1 MDAIGYCRVSTQEQE
16 AEGVSLAAQAAKIR
30 AYCELHEVGLIG
42 IETDVL
48 SGKRADNRPAL
59 QSALTQIQAGEA
71 QALVVFKLDRL
82 ARNTID
88 ALQIS
93 EAIRKAGAT
102 LHSITEKLDTGSA
115 FGKFFYT
122 MLAALAELERQQ
134 ISERTRVA
142 LQYKRQAGFK
152 TGGTV
157 PFGFEAD
164 AEGRLI
170 PHADEQE
177 ALQMIRDLRAKG
189 YTYRGIA
196 TALERAEIL
205 TKQGRRE
212 WNPKTIYR
220 IQKSAA

>member
-16 AEGVSLAAQAAKIR
+16 TEGVSLEVQAAKIR

-59 QSALTQIQAGEA
+59 QSALAQIQAGEA

-157 PFGFEAD
+157 PFGFEVD
-164 AEGRLI
+164 GEGRLI
-170 PHADEQE
+170 LHADEQE
-177 ALQMIRDLRAKG
+177 ALQMIRNLRAEG
-189 YTYRGIA
+189 YTYRAIA
-196 TALERAEIL
+196 TALEQAEIP
-205 TKQGRRE
+205 TKQGRTK
-212 WNPKTIYR
+212 WHPQTISR
-220 IQKSAA
+220 IQQSAA